1 MAPPTAVA
9 IMRPMTA
16 LSTTTVA
23 MTLPD
28 VNECW
33 ILDQRCFTDGE
44 AYDRDTF
51 RDLLGSRGAIAY
63 KAVAG
68 PSLMVGFVIGLV
80 EPDGTGHVVVLGV
93 APEWRRQGI
102 ARELMAR
109 VEDGFLRRGVRTL
122 HLEVRTTNGGARRL
136 YEQLGYAVAGRRL
149 AYYSNGDDGYLMVKT
164 T

>member
-1 MAPPTAVA
+1 MAGPGPVA
-9 IMRPMTA
+9 IMRAMTA
-16 LSTTTVA
+16 VSMMTVE

-28 VNECW
+28 VTECW

-51 RDLLGSRGAIAY
+51 RDLLGSHGVIAF

-68 PSLMVGFVIGLV
+68 GSRMVGFVIGLV
-80 EPDGTGHVVVLGV
+80 EADGTGHVVVLGV

-102 ARELMAR
+102 ARELMRQA
-109 VEDGFLRRGVRTL
+109 ENGFRRRGVTTL
-122 HLEVRTTNGGARRL
+122 HLEVRTTNAAARQL
-136 YEQLGYAVAGRRL
+136 YEELGYAVAGRRL

-164 T
+164 S